1 MSARLSAHALAC
13 VLVLACCSAAGQEP
27 PVGLSK
33 NPFSRPDYMVV
44 LQDAPASAVFAAE
57 PVELHLIATLVS
69 NGRPLA
75 NIDGEVLTTG
85 DSYEGFRVLAID
97 EGVLRSVRQDG
108 GADQDQEQGVAHH
121 GALYPRR
128 LDAETKG
135 ESTGSRK
142 GQLVVLLQPY
152 RISS

>member
-1 MSARLSAHALAC
+1 MSARRPAQALAC
-13 VLVLACCSAAGQEP
+13 AFALVCCTVPAQER

-97 EGVLRSVRQDG
+97 EGR
-108 GADQDQEQGVAHH
+108 
-121 GALYPRR
+121 
-128 LDAETKG
+128 
-135 ESTGSRK
+135 
-142 GQLVVLLQPY
+142 VVLIKDGERTTLNLHDTADTNES
-152 RISS
+152 RD